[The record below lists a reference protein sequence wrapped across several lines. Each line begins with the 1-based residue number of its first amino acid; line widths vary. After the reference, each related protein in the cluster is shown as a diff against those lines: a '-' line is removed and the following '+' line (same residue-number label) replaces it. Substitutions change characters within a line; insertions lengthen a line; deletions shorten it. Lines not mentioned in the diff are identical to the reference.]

1 MRLLIVE
8 DEADIVHALQRGL
21 KNEGYAVDVA
31 IDGEEA
37 LEFLS
42 VNTYDLL
49 VLDINLPGVDG
60 FYILEKL
67 RESEYKSD
75 NCIRK

>member
-21 KNEGYAVDVA
+21 KNAGYAVDVA

-37 LEFLS
+37 LE
-42 VNTYDLL
+42 LL
-49 VLDINLPGVDG
+49 
-60 FYILEKL
+60 
-67 RESEYKSD
+67 
-75 NCIRK
+75 